1 MSDHQLKFKGPWL
14 RFRCQR
20 MDGDTR
26 CHRDC
31 SVGGCAVVLALGEEV
46 RAALRELHE
55 RSAVVHFQPA
65 K

>member
-1 MSDHQLKFKGPWL
+1 
-14 RFRCQR
+14 